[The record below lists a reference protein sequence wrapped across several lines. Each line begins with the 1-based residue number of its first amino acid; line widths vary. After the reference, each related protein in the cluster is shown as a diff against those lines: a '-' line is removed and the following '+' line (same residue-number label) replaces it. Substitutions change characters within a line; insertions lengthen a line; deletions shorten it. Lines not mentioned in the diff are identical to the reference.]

1 MNNLPQGTVF
11 QRRVWSEL
19 LKIPHG
25 QTRSYNEIANAIG
38 HPNSA
43 RAVANACSKNPIPK
57 QIPCHRAIRSDGSI
71 GGYSGPGGIS
81 EKIRL
86 IEKEKEILEE
96 RYETGDRR

>member
-1 MNNLPQGTVF
+1 MNDLPQGTVF

-25 QTRSYNEIANAIG
+25 QTRSYNEI
-38 HPNSA
+38 
-43 RAVANACSKNPIPK
+43 ANACSKNPIPK

-96 RYETGDRR
+96 RYETGERR